1 MGRNLVRAMV
11 VLASLLLSTVSIAQQ
26 SASPTSTDAELRKSR
41 ALLKFA
47 REDIVREEMR
57 LSEKEAAGFWP
68 LYDRY
73 DAELLV
79 VRDRYADLL
88 TNYTAAYRAG
98 SVSAE
103 QATQVV
109 QTYFA
114 IQEDL
119 LEIRQKYFVKF
130 REVLPPRKAAR
141 FYQLEN
147 KMEVELEY
155 QLSQI
160 IPLIDPV

>member
-1 MGRNLVRAMV
+1 MSRKLVQALV
-11 VLASLLLSTVSIAQQ
+11 ALVGSLLVSVSLAQQ
-26 SASPTSTDAELRKSR
+26 PASSINTDAELRKSR
-41 ALLKFA
+41 ALLKFG

-57 LSEKEAAGFWP
+57 FSEKEAAGFWP

-73 DAELLV
+73 ESELLV

-88 TNYTAAYRAG
+88 TSYTAAYRAG

-103 QATQVV
+103 QATQVIE
-109 QTYFA
+109 TYFA
-114 IQEDL
+114 IQEEL
-119 LEIRQKYFVKF
+119 LEIKQKYFGKF
-130 REVLPPRKAAR
+130 RKVLPPRKAAR

-147 KMEVELEY
+147 KMEVEMEY